1 VTAKADTGSKG
12 GEALTG
18 LELRRAILAGLE
30 KASLPSK
37 GVLSGMYLSSIESY
51 YRNAV
56 LMVPEETATSPLA
69 ASASFETDFQSLLEP
84 YGSLF
89 PTERKPAGVDVVGL
103 EEIVQEKGSK
113 VAGKKDEW
121 DGLF

>member
-1 VTAKADTGSKG
+1 MF
-12 GEALTG
+12 
-18 LELRRAILAGLE
+18 LA
-30 KASLPSK
+30 STQ
-37 GVLSGMYLSSIESY
+37 SY
-51 YRNAV
+51 HRSAV
-56 LMVPEETATSPLA
+56 LMVLEETATSSLA

-113 VAGKKDEW
+113 AAGKKDEW